1 MVKNQF
7 SYTKSKLLDLFDLE
21 IRDVKKSEQ
30 YLFENKNILWKK
42 TTKILYHTI
51 ADVYTFLHDTKE
63 GKDLL
68 KKNKEKKVEKIIFA
82 QTDNYSV
89 DFYEQHIYEILE
101 SLYLSK
107 YDIEIYDTGFL
118 KDNFKNLNY
127 GITILSWM
135 EEFFNISC
143 KTKPNR
149 HFLSL
154 NSRQKET

>member
-118 KDNFKNLNY
+118 KDNFNLWEDDYSYNTEF
-127 GITILSWM
+127 GDGRTEEEMQTIDQIIGL
-135 EEFFNISC
+135 
-143 KTKPNR
+143 T
-149 HFLSL
+149 
-154 NSRQKET
+154 